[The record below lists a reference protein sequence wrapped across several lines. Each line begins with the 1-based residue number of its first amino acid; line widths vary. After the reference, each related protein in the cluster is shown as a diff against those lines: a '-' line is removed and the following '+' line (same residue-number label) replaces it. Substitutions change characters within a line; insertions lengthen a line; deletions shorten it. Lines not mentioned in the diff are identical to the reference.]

1 MLYLSTE
8 RLTPMTQSLRLE
20 GRSPEQGAVLTKAV
34 LRASERLE
42 VPAKVLSGI
51 LGLSEASISRMKHG
65 DFFLEP
71 ATKPFELGVLLL
83 RLFRSLDAIVGGDPN
98 VARAW
103 LRNANTVFGA
113 SPIEKIQTVAGLVDV
128 IAYLDAR
135 RALV

>member
-1 MLYLSTE
+1 MVRSAYLA
-8 RLTPMTQSLRLE
+8 
-20 GRSPEQGAVLTKAV
+20 GRRPEQGAVLTKAV
-34 LRASERLE
+34 INASERLDLQ
-42 VPAKVLSGI
+42 AKVLSTV

-65 DFFLEP
+65 DYTLEP
-71 ATKPFELGVLLL
+71 STKPFELGVLFI
-83 RLFRSLDAIVGGDPN
+83 RLFRSLDAIVGGDTN

-113 SPIEKIQTVAGLVDV
+113 SPIEKIQTIAGLMDV